1 MMGSFF
7 IKLLNKMLENGGLLK
22 EANLFTSGDYSS
34 FEVETFDG
42 TYRVTISKKEEVKE
56 DA

>member
-22 EANLFTSGDYSS
+22 EANLFISGDFSS

-42 TYRVTISKKEEVKE
+42 TYRVTISKKDEVKE

>member
-1 MMGSFF
+1 MMGSLF
-7 IKLLNKMLENGGLLK
+7 IKLLNKVLEQGGLLK
-22 EANLFTSGDYSS
+22 EANLFTSGDFSS

-42 TYRVTISKKEEVKE
+42 TYKVNITKKKEVKE

>member
-1 MMGSFF
+1 MMGSLF
-7 IKLLNKMLENGGLLK
+7 IKLLNKTLECGGLVK
-22 EANLFTSGDYSS
+22 EANLFTSGDFSS

-42 TYRVTISKKEEVKE
+42 TYRVTISKKDEVKE

>member
-22 EANLFTSGDYSS
+22 EANLFTSGDFSS
-34 FEVETFDG
+34 FEVETLDG
-42 TYRVTISKKEEVKE
+42 TYKVTITKKEEVKE

>member
-1 MMGSFF
+1 MMGSLF
-7 IKLLNKMLENGGLLK
+7 IRLLNKTLESGGLLK
-22 EANLFTSGDYSS
+22 EANLFTSGDFSS

>member
-22 EANLFTSGDYSS
+22 EANLFTSGDFSS

-42 TYRVTISKKEEVKE
+42 TYRVTISKKEEEKK